1 MDKIMFLVL
10 ICATVT
16 GLITE
21 AIKKMISD
29 KNTTLLAAGVS
40 VLVAG
45 GLCAGYIVLNNVD
58 VTRET
63 IVYVVC
69 VVILSWLSATL
80 GFDKVKQAL
89 GGFGK

>member
-10 ICATVT
+10 VSATVT

-21 AIKKMISD
+21 AVKKMITD

-45 GLCAGYIVLNNVD
+45 GACAGYVVLNNV
-58 VTRET
+58 TITPET
-63 IVYVVC
+63 IVYIVC
-69 VVILSWLSATL
+69 IVILSWLSATL
-80 GFDKVKQAL
+80 GFDKVKQAIGSL
-89 GGFGK
+89 K

>member
-1 MDKIMFLVL
+1 MDKIMPIVL
-10 ICATVT
+10 LCATLT

-45 GLCAGYIVLNNVD
+45 GVSAGYIVLNEIP
-58 VTRET
+58 VTKET
-63 IVYVVC
+63 VVYAVC
-69 VVILSWLSATL
+69 VVILSWLAATL
-80 GFDKVKQAL
+80 GFDKIAQAL
-89 GGFGK
+89 GAGK

>member
-10 ICATVT
+10 VSATVT

-21 AIKKMISD
+21 AVKKMITD

-45 GLCAGYIVLNNVD
+45 GVCAGYVVLNNV
-58 VTRET
+58 TITPET
-63 IVYVVC
+63 IVYIVC
-69 VVILSWLSATL
+69 IVILSWLSATL
-80 GFDKVKQAL
+80 GFDKVKQAIGSL
-89 GGFGK
+89 K

>member
-1 MDKIMFLVL
+1 MDKIMPIVL
-10 ICATVT
+10 LCATLT

-21 AIKKMISD
+21 AIKKMITD

-45 GLCAGYIVLNNVD
+45 GVSAGYIVLNNVP
-58 VTRET
+58 VTKET
-63 IVYVVC
+63 IVYAVC
-69 VVILSWLSATL
+69 VVILSWLASTL

-89 GGFGK
+89 GK

>member
-10 ICATVT
+10 VSATVT

-21 AIKKMISD
+21 AVKKMITD

-45 GLCAGYIVLNNVD
+45 GVCAGYVVLNNV
-58 VTRET
+58 TITPET
-63 IVYVVC
+63 IVCIVC
-69 VVILSWLSATL
+69 IVILSWLSATL
-80 GFDKVKQAL
+80 GFDKVKQAIGSL
-89 GGFGK
+89 K